1 MFWTVLIIHY
11 SMETLGITTLTHI
24 AYSTEKKCSQAMKPM
39 LKVVQHEYPDAW
51 AQCEPTSTPTMR
63 PKPRPAGLMKW

>member
-11 SMETLGITTLTHI
+11 SLETLGITTLTHI

-39 LKVVQHEYPDAW
+39 LKVVLSMNTLTLGRNVNQH
-51 AQCEPTSTPTMR
+51 QHQQ
-63 PKPRPAGLMKW
+63 

>member
-24 AYSTEKKCSQAMKPM
+24 AYSTEEKCSQAMKPM

-63 PKPRPAGLMKW
+63 PKPRPAELMK

>member
-24 AYSTEKKCSQAMKPM
+24 AYSTEKKCSASHETNVKGCSDVSILM
-39 LKVVQHEYPDAW
+39 LGRNVNQH
-51 AQCEPTSTPTMR
+51 QHQQ
-63 PKPRPAGLMKW
+63 

>member
-24 AYSTEKKCSQAMKPM
+24 AYSTEKKCSKRN
-39 LKVVQHEYPDAW
+39 VPDAKG
-51 AQCEPTSTPTMR
+51 CST
-63 PKPRPAGLMKW
+63 

>member
-24 AYSTEKKCSQAMKPM
+24 AYSTEKKMQPSHETNVKGCSDVSILTLGRNVNQ
-39 LKVVQHEYPDAW
+39 Q
-51 AQCEPTSTPTMR
+51 
-63 PKPRPAGLMKW
+63 PRRQ

>member
-24 AYSTEKKCSQAMKPM
+24 AYSTERKCSAAMTPM
-39 LKVVQHEYPDAW
+39 LKVVQHEYLTLGRNVN
-51 AQCEPTSTPTMR
+51 QHQHQQ
-63 PKPRPAGLMKW
+63 